1 MFPQSIS
8 NYEII
13 TRLIDQSL
21 SEATNSFGA
30 DKEVSLNIYLP
41 QPLEIL
47 KPYITQKMMTMGYQL
62 KSAASENLQFTYSLS
77 EVKVEYG
84 ETFGGF
90 FGELKSERTISLKGT
105 SSIMKNG
112 IILEPNIFDLST
124 ADTIGINEIQNIESQ
139 PIPFTQGV
147 PPSISVYSNLLE
159 PIIVVGT
166 LIATVILLFTV
177 RSK

>member
-13 TRLIDQSL
+13 TRLIHQSL

-139 PIPFTQGV
+139 SIPFTQGV